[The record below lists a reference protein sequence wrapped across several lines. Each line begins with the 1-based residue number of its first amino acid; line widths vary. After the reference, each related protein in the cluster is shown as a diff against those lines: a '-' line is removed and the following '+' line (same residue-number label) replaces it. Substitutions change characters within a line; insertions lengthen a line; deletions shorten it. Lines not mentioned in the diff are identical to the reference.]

1 MVHLWPRHGACLAVL
16 QHSLLPV
23 VLAAYWGCVWVKR
36 TSGFP
41 AVIAQLPSCWL
52 WVAIVFF
59 PCKIRAL
66 LLLASFPS
74 AAAAAHQA
82 PMRSCNRTW
91 KTSFPLAVNTLSS
104 KEISNWVMDGLLAC
118 QRALLCKIANIWKV
132 IPGKYFYISMAG
144 QIQPFQAFRHTL
156 SSCSTW
162 PRPEGWFW
170 QAHKDFLGNLGI
182 ASSFISTSGFLPP
195 PRPLVSA

>member
-1 MVHLWPRHGACLAVL
+1 MTEAWSVPCCAPALSASCCPS
-16 QHSLLPV
+16 SLLGLCLGEEDLWFPCSYHTASFMLV
-23 VLAAYWGCVWVKR
+23 VSSHHL
-36 TSGFP
+36 
-41 AVIAQLPSCWL
+41 
-52 WVAIVFF
+52 FF
-59 PCKIRAL
+59 ICKIRAL

-82 PMRSCNRTW
+82 PMCSCNRTW

-118 QRALLCKIANIWKV
+118 QRALFCKIANIWKV

-182 ASSFISTSGFLPP
+182 ASSFISASSFLPP
-195 PRPLVSA
+195 PRPSVSA